1 MPIDYVIDSGRRL
14 VLARGRGD
22 LDEADL
28 FGYQREVWSRPEL
41 AGYNELMD
49 MTGVAHIHLPSIDRI
64 LELSSVSA
72 AMDLPEETSRFAIVA
87 PDDLAFGLGRMYQ
100 AYRGLDQRS
109 TKRVGVFRTM
119 VQALAFLGLEEDSDP
134 WELHVAG

>member
-1 MPIDYVIDSGRRL
+1 MHIDFRIDNERRL
-14 VLARGRGD
+14 VLARGQGN
-22 LDEADL
+22 LTEADL
-28 FGYQREVWSRPEL
+28 FGYQRAVWSRPEV
-41 AGYNELMD
+41 AGYDELVD
-49 MTGVAHIHLPSIDRI
+49 MSGVVHIESPSIDRV
-64 LELSSVSA
+64 LELSSDSA
-72 AMDLPEETSRFAIVA
+72 AMDAPKEASRFAIVA

-119 VQALAFLGLEEDSDP
+119 AQALAFLGLEENFDP